1 MSKKIKQHLINNYD
15 EIEIKEDKLI
25 SESLSIRLSYLL
37 CIKIKSLKKKYYN
50 FFCLQLYIVQHI
62 LFCNM
67 ISF

>member
-37 CIKIKSLKKKYYN
+37 CIKIKSLKKKVLQ
-50 FFCLQLYIVQHI
+50 FFLFTIVYSTAYFI
-62 LFCNM
+62 L
-67 ISF
+67 